1 MNPNPMLRGS
11 FRGRSKIN
19 GVGEFKM
26 DVSQILNAY
35 NSETAWLNIEARVVP
50 PWVWITIAWLCF
62 KTNNSDMVDFVNIIL
77 ILK

>member
-50 PWVWITIAWLCF
+50 P
-62 KTNNSDMVDFVNIIL
+62 
-77 ILK
+77 